1 MGNSLKK
8 AKLGKDF
15 AFTGVHQCKVVDVY
29 DGDTLRL
36 AFKWKGEVIQW
47 QARMMHYDAPEMK
60 PRKDLPNR
68 EAHIIVAKEAKQLLI
83 DTIGKSM
90 VTATMHGFD
99 KYGRILV
106 TLDTNDWTRSNV
118 CVNSVMMASGL
129 VKPYEG
135 GTKEEF

>member
-1 MGNSLKK
+1 M

-15 AFTGVHQCKVVDVY
+15 AFTGVYQCKVVDVY
-29 DGDTLRL
+29 DGDSLRL
-36 AFKWKGEVIQW
+36 AFKWKGDIIQW

-60 PRKDLPNR
+60 PRKDLLNR
-68 EAHIIVAKEAKQLLI
+68 EAHIIVAREAKQLLI

-90 VTATMHGFD
+90 VMAKMHGFD

-106 TLDTNDWTRSNV
+106 TLDIDDWARQNV
-118 CVNSVMMASGL
+118 YVNGVMMNSGL

-135 GTKEEF
+135 GTKEAF